1 MVATDPMA
9 SVREKYG
16 DETAERAKQIID
28 YVKSQTEKPMAPGQT
43 FNIDPR
49 PIFVILT
56 TTAFLWGKDPKQ
68 VNKDEVYA
76 KVIDLMNMFFQDK

>member
-1 MVATDPMA
+1 MTVIDPMA

-16 DETAERAKQIID
+16 DEVAERTKTIID
-28 YVKSQTEKPMAPGQT
+28 YVKSQTEKPMLPGQT

-56 TTAFLWGKDPKQ
+56 TTAFLWGKDPRQ
-68 VNKDEVYA
+68 VNTGDVYA